1 MLRSSGPRAAEQCLH
16 PAARSLAQQL
26 SVVDCQCRHS
36 CRHPC
41 RHPLAD
47 AAKRMAGDGTG
58 EHPSVA
64 NAVGTAT
71 AATAAAAITAAA
83 TTAAAAAAAARTFSS
98 RAALY
103 FSTRRP
109 FRSGLLPGT
118 WRRGTA
124 APLEAAQAHTNLNA
138 LTSGKK
144 ECEHRC
150 VRTAASC
157 GTPCECDTHVY
168 ENESLELSLLCS
180 VHTAT
185 AGPVHRGAGEGE
197 GEGAGAGGCWA
208 D

>member
-71 AATAAAAITAAA
+71 AATAAAAITAATTTAAAA
-83 TTAAAAAAAARTFSS
+83 TAAAAAAAAARTFSS

-124 APLEAAQAHTNLNA
+124 APLEAAQAHTNLNS

-144 ECEHRC
+144 
-150 VRTAASC
+150 
-157 GTPCECDTHVY
+157 
-168 ENESLELSLLCS
+168 S
-180 VHTAT
+180 V
-185 AGPVHRGAGEGE
+185 
-197 GEGAGAGGCWA
+197 
-208 D
+208 